1 MSWVD
6 KAHRRNKVAKDVDK
20 ILKDKRFIEAN
31 NHREEQAVL
40 QAMCWLAFIGCEYLE
55 MQHRYKKMET
65 NKPPNNA
72 RAAFKRDVRKEY
84 GVKQYLTKWGVDMK
98 GVIADG
104 QVKTE
109 KVHTEQ
115 SKT

>member
-1 MSWVD
+1 MKRKRTSD
-6 KAHRRNKVAKDVDK
+6 EQK
-20 ILKDKRFIEAN
+20 I
-31 NHREEQAVL
+31 EQNSHYA
-40 QAMCWLAFIGCEYLE
+40 E
-55 MQHRYKKMET
+55 MET

-72 RAAFKRDVRKEY
+72 RAAFHRQAYQSIEVMDYIKKIH
-84 GVKQYLTKWGVDMK
+84 K
-98 GVIADG
+98 GGGAGG

>member
-1 MSWVD
+1 LKRKRTSD
-6 KAHRRNKVAKDVDK
+6 EQK
-20 ILKDKRFIEAN
+20 I
-31 NHREEQAVL
+31 EQNSHYA
-40 QAMCWLAFIGCEYLE
+40 E
-55 MQHRYKKMET
+55 MET

-72 RAAFKRDVRKEY
+72 RAAFHRQAYQSIEVMDYIKKIH
-84 GVKQYLTKWGVDMK
+84 K
-98 GVIADG
+98 GGGAGG

>member
-1 MSWVD
+1 MKRKRTSD
-6 KAHRRNKVAKDVDK
+6 EQK
-20 ILKDKRFIEAN
+20 I
-31 NHREEQAVL
+31 EQNSHYA
-40 QAMCWLAFIGCEYLE
+40 E
-55 MQHRYKKMET
+55 MET

-72 RAAFKRDVRKEY
+72 RAAFHCQAYQSIEVMDYIKKIH
-84 GVKQYLTKWGVDMK
+84 K
-98 GVIADG
+98 GGGAGG

>member
-1 MSWVD
+1 MKRKRTSD
-6 KAHRRNKVAKDVDK
+6 EQK
-20 ILKDKRFIEAN
+20 I
-31 NHREEQAVL
+31 EQNSHYA
-40 QAMCWLAFIGCEYLE
+40 E
-55 MQHRYKKMET
+55 MET
-65 NKPPNNA
+65 SKPPDEA
-72 RAAFKRDVRKEY
+72 SAAFKRDVRKEY

>member
-1 MSWVD
+1 LKRKRTSD
-6 KAHRRNKVAKDVDK
+6 EQK
-20 ILKDKRFIEAN
+20 I
-31 NHREEQAVL
+31 EQNSHYA
-40 QAMCWLAFIGCEYLE
+40 E
-55 MQHRYKKMET
+55 MET

>member
-1 MSWVD
+1 MKRKRTSD
-6 KAHRRNKVAKDVDK
+6 EQK
-20 ILKDKRFIEAN
+20 I
-31 NHREEQAVL
+31 EQNSHYA
-40 QAMCWLAFIGCEYLE
+40 E
-55 MQHRYKKMET
+55 MET

-72 RAAFKRDVRKEY
+72 RAAFHRQAYQSIEVMEY
-84 GVKQYLTKWGVDMK
+84 IKKIHK
-98 GVIADG
+98 GGGAGG